1 MPSSL
6 PSFIQPVEG
15 LRTPALGLRLAL
27 GLGLLLLL
35 PACKSW
41 RIEDCK
47 KPQLYEQ
54 SQSVPALGIPVGLD
68 PPNTRAALQIPA
80 LREPEKPRSA
90 SDACLEA
97 PPKYANG
104 NLLPLARDKKTI
116 KAAEQAAKA
125 AEKAAKAAAKAAKA
139 AEKAAK
145 AAAKK
150 GQKSTAP
157 ADGTV
162 TAP

>member
-1 MPSSL
+1 MPLFL
-6 PSFIQPVEG
+6 PSFIQSADGV
-15 LRTPALGLRLAL
+15 RAPALGLRVAL
-27 GLGLLLLL
+27 GLGVLLLL

-80 LREPEKPRSA
+80 LREPEKPRTA
-90 SDACLEA
+90 KDACLES

-104 NLLPLARDKKTI
+104 NLMPLVRDKKAV

-125 AEKAAKAAAKAAKA
+125 AEKQAKAAAKAAKA
-139 AEKAAK
+139 AEKAAAKAGRK
-145 AAAKK
+145 AAPA
-150 GQKSTAP
+150 
-157 ADGTV
+157 ADGKV

>member
-6 PSFIQPVEG
+6 SSFIQPAAGV
-15 LRTPALGLRLAL
+15 RTPHLGPRVVL

-41 RIEDCK
+41 RVEDCK

-54 SQSVPALGIPVGLD
+54 SQSVAVLGIPVGLD
-68 PPNTRAALQIPA
+68 PLNTRAALQIPA

-104 NLLPLARDKKTI
+104 NLLPLARDKNAI
-116 KAAEQAAKA
+116 KAAEKAAKA

-139 AEKAAK
+139 AEKAA
-145 AAAKK
+145 AKK
-150 GQKSTAP
+150 GQKAAAA
-157 ADGTV
+157 ADDKV

>member
-6 PSFIQPVEG
+6 SSFIQPAEG
-15 LRTPALGLRLAL
+15 VRQSPVYLRVAL

-41 RIEDCK
+41 RVEDCK
-47 KPQLYEQ
+47 KAQLYEQ

-80 LREPEKPRSA
+80 LREPEKPRSPN
-90 SDACLEA
+90 DACLES

-104 NLLPLARDKKTI
+104 NLLPLARDKKAI
-116 KAAEQAAKA
+116 KA
-125 AEKAAKAAAKAAKA
+125 AEKAAEAAEKQAKAAAKAAKA
-139 AEKAAK
+139 AEKAA
-145 AAAKK
+145 AKK
-150 GQKSTAP
+150 ARQSAAP
-157 ADGTV
+157 ADAKV